1 MRVKLDE
8 NLPLQI
14 ASRLRALGN
23 DVHTT
28 QAEGLSGCND
38 SDLWMAAQRE
48 ERTLITQDLDFSDVR
63 RFAPGT
69 HHGIVLI
76 RLRSPNR
83 RRLVERVEEIFQDE
97 VVSAWAGCFVV
108 VTEQKVRV
116 RRAPDRPERT

>member
-1 MRVKLDE
+1 MKAKLDE
-8 NLPLQI
+8 NWPLQI
-14 ASRLRALGN
+14 ASRLQMLGH

-28 QAEGLSGCND
+28 KDEGLSGCSD
-38 SDLWMAAQRE
+38 FDLWRAAQRE
-48 ERTLITQDLDFSDVR
+48 GPTLITQDLDFADQR

-76 RLRSPNR
+76 RLRSPSR
-83 RRLVERVEEIFQDE
+83 LRLVERVEEVFQYE

-116 RRAPDRPERT
+116 RRAPN

>member
-14 ASRLRALGN
+14 APRLQALGN

-28 QAEGLSGCND
+28 QAEGLLGCND
-38 SDLWMAAQRE
+38 SDLWAAAQRE
-48 ERTLITQDLDFSDVR
+48 SCILITQDLDFSDAR
-63 RFAPGT
+63 RFTTGT

-76 RLRSPNR
+76 RLRSPSR
-83 RRLVERVEEIFQDE
+83 IKLLERIEEIFQHED
-97 VVSAWAGCFVV
+97 VSTWAGCFIV

-116 RRAPDRPERT
+116 RRPPGLSSS